1 MSLPK
6 PAPARD
12 KNRPQKPEATARAAA
27 MESIGVAEASFLAA
41 FDNVLVDDPTHF
53 DFNGAIN
60 RKHMRAVWNWL
71 TRDVV
76 PDLPQEIETAV
87 ISDEPVEAVIDGM
100 VPDILTKIRKI
111 VTEAQTSA
119 EVERRLKVQ
128 LGGDDVRERLPVF
141 INAFRCRSLLAKA
154 TAFGRASNNLQDD
167 AALGAALQSMPW
179 KDAGIA
185 ALLLHAVVG
194 QSANPSRLVS
204 SMIPLAGGASEAIIK
219 GAGFGPLIEAVLSH
233 SQAQLSRIANQ
244 NGLFVDADL
253 MCKAVSRFHKL
264 VRSIS
269 GYVEFERGSRW
280 SMMLTEITK
289 QMAQRIEPRL
299 REISPDLSQSL
310 RRPREGA
317 DRVDPDRLLAAL
329 NGIYLLATLRDA
341 RESLALNALFDTV
354 WNETGQSLEVLLTRN
369 LEVFKQNPDDEN
381 TAHRLEMGIKMAEIR
396 FNAEYADIL
405 RRARDTALN
414 RRLERP
420 A

>member
-1 MSLPK
+1 
-6 PAPARD
+6 
-12 KNRPQKPEATARAAA
+12 

-41 FDNVLVDDPTHF
+41 FDSVLVDDPTLF
-53 DFNGAIN
+53 DFNGALN
-60 RKHMRAVWNWL
+60 RKHMHAVWNWL

-87 ISDEPVEAVIDGM
+87 ICDTPVEAVIDGM

-128 LGGDDVRERLPVF
+128 LGGDDARERLPIF
-141 INAFRCRSLLAKA
+141 INALRCRSLLAKA
-154 TAFGRASNNLQDD
+154 TSFGRASNTLQDD
-167 AALGAALQSMPW
+167 AALGTALQTMPW

-194 QSANPSRLVS
+194 QSANPSRLVAA
-204 SMIPLAGGASEAIIK
+204 MIPLAGGSTEAIIK
-219 GAGFGPLIEAVLSH
+219 GAGYGPLVEAILAH
-233 SQAQLSRIANQ
+233 SQSQFSRIANQ
-244 NGLFVDADL
+244 NGLFADADL
-253 MCKAVSRFHKL
+253 VCKAVARFHKL
-264 VRSIS
+264 VRAVS

-280 SMMLTEITK
+280 SMVLGEITK

-299 REISPDLSQSL
+299 REVSADVSQSL

-317 DRVDPDRLLAAL
+317 DRVDSDRLLAAL
-329 NGIYLLATLRDA
+329 NGIYLLAALRDA
-341 RESLALNALFDTV
+341 RESLALNALFDTI
-354 WNETGQSLEVLLTRN
+354 WNETGQNLDVLLTRN
-369 LEVFKQNPDDEN
+369 LEVFKQNPGDEN
-381 TAHRLEMGIKMAEIR
+381 TAHRLDMGIKMAEIR

-405 RRARDTALN
+405 RRARDAAMN
-414 RRLERP
+414 RRVERP